1 MTVFDMLNLRFNW
14 EEAVKDYKLE
24 DDHKQG
30 TIDNL
35 KYFLEHGLVG
45 NRFRSGFDEAVKI
58 AQTIVDEY
66 DRSVAL
72 LEERL
77 EG

>member
-14 EEAVKDYKLE
+14 EELVKDYKLE
-24 DDHKQG
+24 EPRKQG

-45 NRFRSGFDEAVKI
+45 NRFRSGYDDAVKI
-58 AQTIVDEY
+58 AQNIVDEY
-66 DRSVAL
+66 DRSLAL
-72 LEERL
+72 LERRL
-77 EG
+77 AR